1 MKKAIIILVLFLFV
15 TSICWT
21 DLGEELYWA
30 VYDNYLTEAE
40 ELLEEGADVNLQED
54 DGDTALIWATSRN
67 HIETVEILKNAGAEK

>member
-1 MKKAIIILVLFLFV
+1 
-15 TSICWT
+15 
-21 DLGEELYWA
+21 
-30 VYDNYLTEAE
+30 LTEAE